1 MGFSERVSI
10 ISIFSNER
18 HCILSHCIR
27 PMKAITAN
35 DNVKMPA
42 WFDILGFAKG
52 DYEKGSVDEAG
63 MLESVEMGTP
73 SFVCI

>member
-1 MGFSERVSI
+1 
-10 ISIFSNER
+10 
-18 HCILSHCIR
+18 
-27 PMKAITAN
+27 MKAITAN

-63 MLESVEMGTP
+63 MLESVEMGMP
-73 SFVCI
+73 SFVCV